1 MLGIAAL
8 AALLLGGLWLAD
20 TLFGFR
26 FGRTDAIYPF
36 HPAARQTAAFF
47 LLGTGAV
54 LAWIESRL
62 HLRRLHH

>member
-1 MLGIAAL
+1 MLGTAAL

-26 FGRTDAIYPF
+26 FERTDAIYPF
-36 HPAARQTAAFF
+36 HSAARQTAAFF